1 MLMLSEDDRD
11 RERAMEQW
19 PPLCQPTLIFTY
31 SPFFAHFLGHLD
43 VKTVDDAYQ
52 NVKERSIEYC
62 DVSVYMGAQDAKL
75 AIHH

>member
-43 VKTVDDAYQ
+43 VKTVDDA
-52 NVKERSIEYC
+52 KE
-62 DVSVYMGAQDAKL
+62 DAKEKATRIL
-75 AIHH
+75 WC

>member
-31 SPFFAHFLGHLD
+31 LPFFAHFLGHLD
-43 VKTVDDAYQ
+43 VKTVDDA
-52 NVKERSIEYC
+52 KE
-62 DVSVYMGAQDAKL
+62 DVEEKSTRIL
-75 AIHH
+75 CS